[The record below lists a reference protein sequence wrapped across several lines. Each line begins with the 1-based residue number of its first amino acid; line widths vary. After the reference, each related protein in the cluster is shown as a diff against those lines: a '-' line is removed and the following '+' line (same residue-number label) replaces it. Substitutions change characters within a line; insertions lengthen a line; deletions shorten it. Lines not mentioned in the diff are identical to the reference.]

1 MGTSTSRAQTWTFFQ
16 LWPFHVIY
24 TYIDQN
30 INKFSNIN
38 PQHSDSFDIRLK
50 RISKIITFPW
60 NENFTFLSNL
70 PLTLESY
77 KSYKSLITFDPI
89 INDKPCALSAKI
101 NQHPRSPLSQ
111 TNLITIL
118 NSISKTLATVN
129 PFTRFSV
136 CAYARVARRRAYRG
150 QIRGLEEAEG
160 RKKTGRRVLKDDR

>member
-1 MGTSTSRAQTWTFFQ
+1 M
-16 LWPFHVIY
+16 IY

-38 PQHSDSFDIRLK
+38 PQYSDSFDIRLK
-50 RISKIITFPW
+50 RISKII
-60 NENFTFLSNL
+60 NRHLSLKNFTFLSNL

-150 QIRGLEEAEG
+150 QIRGQEEAEG

>member
-38 PQHSDSFDIRLK
+38 PQYSDSFDIRLK

-89 INDKPCALSAKI
+89 INDKPYALSAKI

-150 QIRGLEEAEG
+150 QIRGQEEAEG